1 MNPKEITRFT
11 GWFVLVS
18 IAISG
23 CENAPPVESDNT
35 ANTANS
41 NAIEH
46 RKGTANPVAV
56 PVISGA
62 ELETLIRQSSQPVL
76 VEFGVDFACHRC
88 DQMKPQIIQLA
99 QQFEGQ
105 AKIVRVDFN
114 ANHQTAVRYG
124 ATICPSYVVFD
135 QSRIVQS
142 RNFPTSGDLLAFD
155 LETVLDNK
163 EDAGL

>member
-11 GWFVLVS
+11 GWFILVS

-23 CENAPPVESDNT
+23 CDNAPPVESDNT

-46 RKGTANPVAV
+46 RKGTANLVDV

-114 ANHQTAVRYG
+114 ANHQTAMRYG

-135 QSRIVQS
+135 KTRPVRSRG
-142 RNFPTSGDLLAFD
+142 FPTSADLLSLD
-155 LETVLDNK
+155 LESTLKPKDPRF
-163 EDAGL
+163 

>member
-1 MNPKEITRFT
+1 MNSKEITRFT
-11 GWFVLVS
+11 GWFMLVS

-23 CENAPPVESDNT
+23 CNNAPPVESDNT

-46 RKGTANPVAV
+46 RKENANPVAV

-114 ANHQTAVRYG
+114 ANHQTAMRYG
-124 ATICPSYVVFD
+124 ATICPTYVVFD
-135 QSRIVQS
+135 QSRPVSS
-142 RNFPTSGDLLAFD
+142 RGFPTSADLLSLD
-155 LETVLDNK
+155 LESVLNQRK
-163 EDAGL
+163 TTF

>member
-1 MNPKEITRFT
+1 MNTKYITRFT
-11 GWFVLVS
+11 GWFMLIS

-23 CENAPPVESDNT
+23 CDKAPSIESDVT
-35 ANTANS
+35 ANTASSNKIERRKINANS
-41 NAIEH
+41 
-46 RKGTANPVAV
+46 VAV

-76 VEFGVDFACHRC
+76 VEFGVDFACNRC

-114 ANHQTAVRYG
+114 ANHQTAIRYG

-135 QSRIVQS
+135 QSRPVSS
-142 RNFPTSGDLLAFD
+142 RGFPTSADLLSLD
-155 LETVLDNK
+155 LESVLNK
-163 EDAGL
+163 RETRF

>member
-1 MNPKEITRFT
+1 MNSKEITRFT
-11 GWFVLVS
+11 GWFMLVS

-23 CENAPPVESDNT
+23 CNNAPPVESDNT
-35 ANTANS
+35 PNTANS
-41 NAIEH
+41 NEIEH
-46 RKGTANPVAV
+46 RKGSANPVAV

-114 ANHQTAVRYG
+114 ANHQTAMRYG
-124 ATICPSYVVFD
+124 ATICPTYVVFD
-135 QSRIVQS
+135 QSRPVSS
-142 RNFPTSGDLLAFD
+142 RGFPTSADLLSLD
-155 LETVLDNK
+155 LESVLK
-163 EDAGL
+163 QRKITF

>member
-11 GWFVLVS
+11 GWFMLVS

-23 CENAPPVESDNT
+23 CDNAPPVESDNT

-41 NAIEH
+41 NAVEH
-46 RKGTANPVAV
+46 RKGTANLVDL

-88 DQMKPQIIQLA
+88 DQMKPQIIKLA
-99 QQFEGQ
+99 RQFEGQ
-105 AKIVRVDFN
+105 AKIVRVDCN
-114 ANHQTAVRYG
+114 ANHQTAMRYG
-124 ATICPSYVVFD
+124 AMICPSYVIFD
-135 QSRIVQS
+135 KTRPV
-142 RNFPTSGDLLAFD
+142 RTRGFPTSADLLSLD
-155 LETVLDNK
+155 LESVLEPKDSRF
-163 EDAGL
+163 

>member
-1 MNPKEITRFT
+1 MNPKEITRYT

-18 IAISG
+18 IAISA
-23 CENAPPVESDNT
+23 CNHAPPVETNDT

-46 RKGTANPVAV
+46 RKGSANPVVV

-62 ELETLIRQSSQPVL
+62 ELETLIRQSSEPVL

-135 QSRIVQS
+135 QSRPVSS
-142 RNFPTSGDLLAFD
+142 RGFPTSADLLSLD
-155 LETVLDNK
+155 LESVLNQRK
-163 EDAGL
+163 ITF

>member
-1 MNPKEITRFT
+1 MNPKKLSRFT
-11 GWFVLVS
+11 GWFMLVS

-23 CENAPPVESDNT
+23 CNNAPPIESDNT

-41 NAIEH
+41 NATEH
-46 RKGTANPVAV
+46 RKGTANLVDL

-99 QQFEGQ
+99 QQFKGQ

-114 ANHQTAVRYG
+114 ANHQTAIRYG
-124 ATICPSYVVFD
+124 ATICPSYVIFD
-135 QSRIVQS
+135 KTRPV
-142 RNFPTSGDLLAFD
+142 RTRGFPTSADLLSLD
-155 LETVLDNK
+155 LESVLEPKDSRF
-163 EDAGL
+163 

>member
-11 GWFVLVS
+11 GWFMLVS

-23 CENAPPVESDNT
+23 CDNAPPVESDNT

-46 RKGTANPVAV
+46 RKGTANLVDV

-114 ANHQTAVRYG
+114 ANHQTAIRYG
-124 ATICPSYVVFD
+124 ATICPSYVIFD
-135 QSRIVQS
+135 KTRPV
-142 RNFPTSGDLLAFD
+142 RTRGFPTSADLLSLD
-155 LETVLDNK
+155 LESILKPKDPRF
-163 EDAGL
+163 